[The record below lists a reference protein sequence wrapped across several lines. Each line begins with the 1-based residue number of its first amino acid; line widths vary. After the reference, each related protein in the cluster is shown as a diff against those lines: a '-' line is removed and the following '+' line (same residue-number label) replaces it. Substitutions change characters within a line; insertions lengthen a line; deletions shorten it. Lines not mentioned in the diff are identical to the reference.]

1 MRINSVVKL
10 LKEISLYKTI
20 RFNLHYFSFSDAI
33 HLPVLVNKNV
43 EFHDLRGGY
52 FCLLLRG
59 LEW

>member
-33 HLPVLVNKNV
+33 YLPVLVNKNV
-43 EFHDLRGGY
+43 EFHDLRGGI
-52 FCLLLRG
+52 FAFF
-59 LEW
+59 